1 MMDLAVR
8 LRDSG
13 YDEVY
18 RGEIIS
24 DAVIGY
30 ERQVAASERGEKPL
44 YRPREW
50 RKEERQERKLLS
62 KAAWFRTADSVSF
75 IPATPGG
82 ELASEMRKVL
92 EEEGKRLSMN
102 IRVIEKSG
110 TKLKNE
116 LFKPDLRAGEPCG
129 IPNCIMDMVRDEEGG
144 QRGCCHHKA
153 GALYKAVCTLCEK
166 EGTTAE
172 YFGESGSSGYTRG
185 LEHLAAVRNDQPSKS
200 ALAKHLREYHPQKHL
215 GHQCSDKMCL
225 LLGILHLVR
234 VQTRTSTN

>member
-1 MMDLAVR
+1 MDLAVR

-30 ERQVAASERGEKPL
+30 ERQVAASERGDKPL

-50 RKEERQERKLLS
+50 RKKERQEKKLLS
-62 KAAWFRTADSVSF
+62 KAAWFRPADSVAF
-75 IPATPGG
+75 MPATPGG
-82 ELASEMRKVL
+82 ELSSEMKKVL

-110 TKLKNE
+110 TKLKHE
-116 LFKPDLRAGEPCG
+116 LFKPDLRAWEPCG
-129 IPNCIMDMVRDEEGG
+129 ILICIMDMVRDEEGG

-172 YFGESGSSGYTRG
+172 YFEESGSSGYTG
-185 LEHLAAVRNDQPSKS
+185 
-200 ALAKHLREYHPQKHL
+200 
-215 GHQCSDKMCL
+215 G
-225 LLGILHLVR
+225 
-234 VQTRTSTN
+234 

>member
-1 MMDLAVR
+1 M
-8 LRDSG
+8 
-13 YDEVY
+13 
-18 RGEIIS
+18 
-24 DAVIGY
+24 
-30 ERQVAASERGEKPL
+30 AASERGEK
-44 YRPREW
+44 
-50 RKEERQERKLLS
+50 LLS
-62 KAAWFRTADSVSF
+62 KTAWFRPADSVAF
-75 IPATPGG
+75 MPATPGG

-144 QRGCCHHKA
+144 QSGCCHHKA

-200 ALAKHLREYHPQKHL
+200 ALAKHLREYHPLDLKNTQAFRTKVIATFSGPLERQISEGVKIHNSEADIL
-215 GHQCSDKMCL
+215 MNDKEEWMQPPVMRL
-225 LLGILHLVR
+225 QATQEPGGGRREGIKSR
-234 VQTRTSTN
+234 RRGTQ